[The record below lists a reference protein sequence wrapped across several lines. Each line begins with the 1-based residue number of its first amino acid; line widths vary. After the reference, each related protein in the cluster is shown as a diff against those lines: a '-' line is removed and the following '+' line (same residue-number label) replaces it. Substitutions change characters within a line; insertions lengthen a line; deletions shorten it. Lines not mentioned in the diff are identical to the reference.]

1 MKRRNSI
8 RLFSAMA
15 AVQKRNDEDIFSQ
28 CSNREAYFITLN
40 VAKDDGNGMA
50 KITQGEFMLFQVTKT
65 HIYFNFPQW
74 NGLEYRDRTK
84 GPGRRRRDCW
94 RFVKVPSRA
103 RPLSTYF
110 SRRTRTLPEENTKS
124 LSGYLFAAQWLMTQ
138 ISEKREQTCN
148 QGSRKGA
155 KNLGLREANRI
166 KYTCIMKVLHGQGPT
181 GD

>member
-1 MKRRNSI
+1 MDSRRRFRQNE
-8 RLFSAMA
+8 A
-15 AVQKRNDEDIFSQ
+15 AKLDPIIFRDGRGAKRNDEDGFSQ

-74 NGLEYRDRTK
+74 TGLEYHDRTK
-84 GPGRRRRDCW
+84 GHGRRTTRDCW

-138 ISEKREQTCN
+138 ISEKREPSPAVR
-148 QGSRKGA
+148 GSS
-155 KNLGLREANRI
+155 RELFFVRS
-166 KYTCIMKVLHGQGPT
+166 T
-181 GD
+181 